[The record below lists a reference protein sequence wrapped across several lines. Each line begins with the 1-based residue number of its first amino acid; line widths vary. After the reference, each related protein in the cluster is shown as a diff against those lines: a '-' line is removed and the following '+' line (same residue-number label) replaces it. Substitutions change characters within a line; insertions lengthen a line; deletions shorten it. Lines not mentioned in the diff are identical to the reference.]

1 MELNLIF
8 RQLSDQNYLKKTVQ
22 NKYVQLEVTD
32 PIKLRRNNRSNINSM
47 IRAAS
52 QLNQNKKE

>member
-8 RQLSDQNYLKKTVQ
+8 RQLSDQNYFKKTVQ
-22 NKYVQLEVTD
+22 NKYVQLEVID
-32 PIKLRRNNRSNINSM
+32 LIKLRRNNRSNINSM

>member
-22 NKYVQLEVTD
+22 NKYVQLEVID

-47 IRAAS
+47 IREAS

>member
-22 NKYVQLEVTD
+22 NKYVQLEVID